1 MSKSTPINRLPM
13 ESINEDFTEGDDS
26 INEVLQEIE
35 SQNMGNNNIPL
46 NNNILPVYNSSIPQ
60 MQQSAGNQL
69 PPQSTM
75 PPQQFMNQ
83 NPPPGY
89 PHNPNISQEAIE
101 KFLAQNSKQGMS
113 IASFIDMFKSE
124 LRLAIAIFVVLFIVS
139 TENFG
144 AFAQKNFNLINVP
157 YFIQIM
163 KALVA
168 TILVVVLKKF
178 IS

>member
-13 ESINEDFTEGDDS
+13 ESLNEDFTEGDDS

-35 SQNMGNNNIPL
+35 NQNMGNHNIPL
-46 NNNILPVYNSSIPQ
+46 NNNVAPVYNSSIPS
-60 MQQSAGNQL
+60 MQQSAGNSTY
-69 PPQSTM
+69 PQSSTQ
-75 PPQQFMNQ
+75 PQQFVPQ
-83 NPPPGY
+83 NVPPGY
-89 PHNPNISQEAIE
+89 PQNPNISQEAIE
-101 KFLAQNSKQGMS
+101 KFLAQNSKQGLS
-113 IASFIDMFKSE
+113 IASFIDMFKNE
-124 LRLAIAIFVVLFIVS
+124 LRLAIAIFVVLFIVN

-144 AFAQKNFNLINVP
+144 AFAQKNFNLINIP
-157 YFIQIM
+157 YFVQIM